1 MLFSIH
7 QIMCTFHCREPHNY
21 YYNENTSYNNEI
33 HEIQRGISKIFLDK
47 IQSRDRFD
55 LLRALL

>member
-7 QIMCTFHCREPHNY
+7 QIMFTLHCQELHN

-33 HEIQRGISKIFLDK
+33 HETQRGISKIFLEK
-47 IQSRDRFD
+47 IRSRDRFD
-55 LLRALL
+55 L